1 MPGHNNIFS
10 GFDQLLPFFN
20 NRTWKRDLPY
30 GTRGWGPRGGR
41 RYKRGTNYVPEDG
54 PAYLHKGE
62 AVIPK
67 EFNKPLPTEAMK
79 LLALAGKRIQGNKH
93 ERLLSKEAQEVYKEN
108 KHLEN
113 IVSKLSEQVEDTKE
127 IVSLLAKLLMKD
139 SDIYIDGKEITE
151 AVNHHNAL
159 KSLNPF

>member
-1 MPGHNNIFS
+1 NW
-10 GFDQLLPFFN
+10 
-20 NRTWKRDLPY
+20 RRDLPY
-30 GTRGWGPRGGR
+30 GKRGWGPTGYR
-41 RYKRGTNYVPEDG
+41 RYKQGTNYVPEDG

-62 AVIPK
+62 AVVPK

-108 KHLEN
+108 QHLEN

-139 SDIYIDGKEITE
+139 SDVYIDGKVIGSVSDDYQGKQVKRFERGI
-151 AVNHHNAL
+151 V
-159 KSLNPF
+159 